1 MIKSIRIEN
10 YRGIKDLEIDNF
22 KKYNFFIGD
31 NGSKKTTILESV
43 GIGLSL
49 LNFEKILGSA
59 RNRKMKIK
67 KEIIDLLERC
77 EAEGQTLR
85 ITEQLDRKTYAQ
97 LNKVLT
103 AIGGKW
109 NAKQRVH
116 LFQEDVSEMIEN
128 IINTGEYSCIKKDFQ
143 FFPTPIELARKMIK
157 LAEITTDDICLEP
170 SAGVG
175 NIAQFMPNCD
185 VIELHEDNRKTLT
198 EKGFSLVHDD
208 FLTFV
213 PENKYTAIVMNP
225 PFSKGQDI
233 EHVTKAI
240 EIAERVVVA
249 VTSASAMFRNDNKTV
264 AFREL
269 VASHGGTI
277 EELPVDSFKE
287 SGTSVNTCLIVVKK

>member
-1 MIKSIRIEN
+1 
-10 YRGIKDLEIDNF
+10 
-22 KKYNFFIGD
+22 
-31 NGSKKTTILESV
+31 
-43 GIGLSL
+43 
-49 LNFEKILGSA
+49 
-59 RNRKMKIK
+59 MKIK
-67 KEIIDLLERC
+67 KEIVDLLTKC
-77 EAEGQTLR
+77 EVEGQTLR
-85 ITEQLDRKTYAQ
+85 ITEQLDRKTYTQ

-109 NAKQRVH
+109 NSKQKVH

-143 FFPTPIELARKMIK
+143 FFPTPIELVKKIIK
-157 LAEITTDDICLEP
+157 LAEIKLDDVCLEP

-175 NIAQFMPNCD
+175 NIARFLPNCD
-185 VIELHEDNRKTLT
+185 VIELHEGNRKTLT

-213 PENKYTAIVMNP
+213 PEKKYNVIVMNP

-240 EIAERVVVA
+240 EMAERVVVA
-249 VTSASAMFRNDNKTV
+249 VASASVMFRNDNKTV

-269 VASHGGTI
+269 VASYGGTI
-277 EELPVDSFKE
+277 EELPADSFKE
-287 SGTSVNTCLIVVKK
+287 SETSVNTCLIVVKK

>member
-1 MIKSIRIEN
+1 
-10 YRGIKDLEIDNF
+10 
-22 KKYNFFIGD
+22 
-31 NGSKKTTILESV
+31 
-43 GIGLSL
+43 
-49 LNFEKILGSA
+49 
-59 RNRKMKIK
+59 MKIK
-67 KEIIDLLERC
+67 KEIIDLLEKC
-77 EAEGQTLR
+77 EAEGQALR
-85 ITEQLDRKTYAQ
+85 ITEQLDRKTYTQ

-213 PENKYTAIVMNP
+213 PEKKYTAIVMNP

-233 EHVTKAI
+233 EHVAKAI
-240 EIAERVVVA
+240 EMAERVVVA
-249 VTSASAMFRNDNKTV
+249 VTSASVMFRNDNKTV

-269 VASHGGTI
+269 VASHGGII
-277 EELPVDSFKE
+277 EELPAGSFKE
-287 SGTSVNTCLIVVKK
+287 SGTIIDICLIVVNKQKNG

>member
-1 MIKSIRIEN
+1 
-10 YRGIKDLEIDNF
+10 
-22 KKYNFFIGD
+22 
-31 NGSKKTTILESV
+31 
-43 GIGLSL
+43 
-49 LNFEKILGSA
+49 
-59 RNRKMKIK
+59 MKIK
-67 KEIIDLLERC
+67 KEIVDLLTKC
-77 EAEGQTLR
+77 EVEGQTLR
-85 ITEQLDRKTYAQ
+85 ITEQLDRKTYTQ

-109 NAKQRVH
+109 NSKQKVH

-143 FFPTPIELARKMIK
+143 FFPTPIELVKKMIK
-157 LAEITTDDICLEP
+157 LAEIKLDDVCLEP

-175 NIAQFMPNCD
+175 NIARFLPNCD
-185 VIELHEDNRKTLT
+185 VIELHEGNRKTLT

-213 PENKYTAIVMNP
+213 PEKKYNVIVMNP

-240 EIAERVVVA
+240 EMAERVVVA
-249 VTSASAMFRNDNKTV
+249 VASASVMFRNDNKTV

-269 VASHGGTI
+269 VASYGGTI
-277 EELPVDSFKE
+277 EELPADSFKE
-287 SGTSVNTCLIVVKK
+287 SETSVNTCLIVVKK

>member
-1 MIKSIRIEN
+1 
-10 YRGIKDLEIDNF
+10 
-22 KKYNFFIGD
+22 
-31 NGSKKTTILESV
+31 
-43 GIGLSL
+43 
-49 LNFEKILGSA
+49 
-59 RNRKMKIK
+59 MKIK

-85 ITEQLDRKTYAQ
+85 ITEQLDRKAYTQ

-103 AIGGKW
+103 GIGGKW
-109 NAKQRVH
+109 NSKQKVH

-143 FFPTPIELARKMIK
+143 FFPTPIELVKKMIK
-157 LAEITTDDICLEP
+157 LAEIKLDDVCLEP

-175 NIAQFMPNCD
+175 NIARFLPNCD
-185 VIELHEDNRKTLT
+185 VIELHEGNRKTLT

-213 PENKYTAIVMNP
+213 PEKYTAIVMNP

-249 VTSASAMFRNDNKTV
+249 VTSASVMFRNDNKTV

-269 VASHGGTI
+269 VASYDGII
-277 EELPVDSFKE
+277 EELPADSFKE
-287 SGTSVNTCLIVVKK
+287 SGTYVKTCLVIVNKQKNG

>member
-1 MIKSIRIEN
+1 
-10 YRGIKDLEIDNF
+10 
-22 KKYNFFIGD
+22 
-31 NGSKKTTILESV
+31 
-43 GIGLSL
+43 
-49 LNFEKILGSA
+49 
-59 RNRKMKIK
+59 MKIK
-67 KEIIDLLERC
+67 KEIIDLLEKC
-77 EAEGQTLR
+77 EAEGQALR

-157 LAEITTDDICLEP
+157 LAEITLDDICLEP

-185 VIELHEDNRKTLT
+185 VIELHDENRKTLT

-213 PENKYTAIVMNP
+213 PEKKYTAIVMNP

-249 VTSASAMFRNDNKTV
+249 VASASVMFRNDNKTV

-287 SGTSVNTCLIVVKK
+287 SGTSVGTCLVIVNKQKNN